1 MARINLLPWR
11 ERLRKERQREF
22 GFSVVGAVVIA
33 GLIALYAW
41 IHVEGMIENQRN
53 RNKFLKD
60 QIAEVDKQLKSIEE
74 LDRLKSNLISRMKVI
89 EQLQSSRP
97 QIVHLFDEL
106 VTVLPEGAYLTKVVE
121 KGAQVVLSGQAQ
133 SNARVSA
140 LMRSIEASGWLTAP
154 KLAVAE
160 NKGAKKAAA
169 NEPVRFLL
177 SARQQQPGKEG
188 EETVERGKGK
198 KKGKGR
204 RK

>member
-22 GFSVVGAVVIA
+22 GFIVVGAVVIA
-33 GLIALYAW
+33 GLIGLYAW
-41 IHVEGMIENQRN
+41 IHVDRMIENQRN
-53 RNKFLKD
+53 RNKFLED
-60 QIAEVDKQLKSIEE
+60 RIAEVDRQLKSIKE
-74 LDRLKSNLISRMKVI
+74 LDSLKSNLISRMKVI

-106 VTVLPEGAYLTKVVE
+106 VTVLPEGVYLTKVAQ
-121 KGAQVVLSGQAQ
+121 KGEQVTLSGQAQ

-140 LMRSIEASGWLTAP
+140 LMRSIEASGWLAAP

-160 NKGAKKAAA
+160 NKGAKKQSS

-188 EETVERGKGK
+188 EEAGMNSGKG
-198 KKGKGR
+198 GR
-204 RK
+204 K